1 MTRVSGM
8 VRFLGRLEFK
18 VRVMDLGYYFLNW
31 PCASDLGVIY
41 SWVWLEFTVRV
52 MDLGYYFL
60 TWPCASD
67 LDVIYTW
74 VWLEFIVRVMALGY
88 CLLSWPCASDYIRM
102 HFMSMARTQLQ
113 RRLFLTT
120 VHTWLLVSEA
130 GLLFVSIFHQV
141 LLESKAI
148 LRLAFC
154 EL

>member
-8 VRFLGRLEFK
+8 VRFLEFK
-18 VRVMDLGYYFLNW
+18 VRVMDLGYYFLSW
-31 PCASDLGVIY
+31 PCASDFRCDIFMGLVG
-41 SWVWLEFTVRV
+41 VRV

-60 TWPCASD
+60 TWSCASD
-67 LDVIYTW
+67 LDVIYSW
-74 VWLEFIVRVMALGY
+74 VWLEFIVGVMALGY
-88 CLLSWPCASDYIRM
+88 YLLSWPCASDYIRM